1 MKHLIATLM
10 LGGVLLASPAFTQD
24 MTPFG
29 TEEDVDYA
37 AQLWVAM
44 EAQNLAGE
52 NRIHMVPYVG
62 TDPHGMML
70 ETFYSTATIDGHT
83 GDLIVKH
90 NYGPE
95 GVSEDEVL
103 TNPAQHLGATTVMFR
118 REAGFDS
125 DNYDWFWSKFT
136 PDGSLEINPMGMA
149 LAGRIA
155 KGTDQGCIACHS
167 SAEGDMVFTSD
178 HLIAQ

>member
-1 MKHLIATLM
+1 MKHLSAILI
-10 LGGVLLASPAFTQD
+10 LSGFVLAGSASTQE
-24 MTPFG
+24 MRPFG

-37 AQLWVAM
+37 AQLWDAM
-44 EAQNLAGE
+44 EAQNLVGE
-52 NRIHMVPYVG
+52 NRVHMFPYVG

-70 ETFYSTATIDGHT
+70 ETFYSTATINGHS

-95 GVSEDEVL
+95 GVSENEVL
-103 TNPAQHLGATTVMFR
+103 SNPSQHLGATTVMFR

-125 DNYDWFWSKFT
+125 DNYDWFWSKYT
-136 PDGSLEINPMGMA
+136 PDGSLEINPTGMA

-155 KGTDQGCIACHS
+155 KGMDQGCIACHS
-167 SAEGDMVFTSD
+167 SAEGDMVFTTD
-178 HLIAQ
+178 HLIDE